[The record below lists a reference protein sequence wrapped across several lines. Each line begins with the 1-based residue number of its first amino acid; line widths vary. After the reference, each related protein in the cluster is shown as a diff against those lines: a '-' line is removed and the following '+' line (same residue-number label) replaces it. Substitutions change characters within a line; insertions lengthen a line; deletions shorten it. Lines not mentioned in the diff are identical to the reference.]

1 MTVEEAK
8 QELREYRDNIKYI
21 EEKQYDI
28 EELHTR
34 LEKVTTRMSLTRTS
48 GGEIN
53 TDKFSDGIS
62 KLKALE
68 KEYED
73 KLQEL
78 LLKKFAIDEKIEKLE
93 QPYKSILFL
102 RYARGYSWNKIAIE
116 MNYSIQNIFIIH
128 GKALIEYSKL

>member
-21 EEKQYDI
+21 EEKQDDI

-62 KLKALE
+62 KLKLLE
-68 KEYED
+68 KEYEN

-78 LLKKFAIDEKIEKLE
+78 LLKKFAIDEKIEKLD
-93 QPYKSILFL
+93 PIYRNILFL
-102 RYARGYSWNKIAIE
+102 RYARGYGWNKIAIE
-116 MNYSIQNIFIIH
+116 LNYSEDWIYRLH
-128 GKALIEYSKL
+128 GKALYFYSIT